1 MFQEFDLSEYKNTSS
16 ELDKVF
22 FNPLRQVAEASS
34 IGRRDQDGQILAGG
48 TGAISVMGMKG
59 E

>member
-22 FNPLRQVAEASS
+22 LILSGRLQKPLQLAEE
-34 IGRRDQDGQILAGG
+34 IKMD
-48 TGAISVMGMKG
+48 KF
-59 E
+59 